1 MPSSSKESHG
11 APAQEPS
18 QSDSATSEQQPEV
31 REPQGLTKRK
41 AESLDIPPT
50 DEGGYSERLRKG
62 SDVLHN
68 SELITSQ
75 ESMD

>member
-1 MPSSSKESHG
+1 M
-11 APAQEPS
+11 
-18 QSDSATSEQQPEV
+18 

-41 AESLDIPPT
+41 VESLDIPPT

-62 SDVLHN
+62 SDVLHD

-75 ESMD
+75 ESIDSSMNLDSCFTRRLSLEQCFFSFGTKNS